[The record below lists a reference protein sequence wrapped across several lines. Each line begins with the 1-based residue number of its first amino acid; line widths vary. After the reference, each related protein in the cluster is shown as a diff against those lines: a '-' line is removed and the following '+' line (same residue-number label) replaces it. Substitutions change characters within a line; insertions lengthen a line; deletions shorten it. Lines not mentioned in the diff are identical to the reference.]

1 MIWKKYRNE
10 LMLLVASVFFIIG
23 YSYKTVQVSKLYST
37 KSEVSK
43 SVDDISKIIALKKQW
58 DGKKV
63 KAKVAKLKRVVSS
76 DKIKSFDLKSRKLSA
91 IFKDLTG
98 KEMNKLFIKIENI
111 AVEIIMIKVI
121 SQDGKYKMEV
131 KCKW

>member
-10 LMLLVASVFFIIG
+10 LMLLVAFTFFIIG
-23 YSYKTVQVSKLYST
+23 YSYKQIQISKLYTT

-43 SVDDISKIIALKKQW
+43 SVDEITQIIDLKKQW
-58 DGKKV
+58 DGKKA
-63 KAKVAKLKRVVSS
+63 KAKIAKLKRVVSS
-76 DKIKSFDLKSRKLSA
+76 DKIKSFNLQSRKLSA

-98 KEMNKLFIKIENI
+98 KEMNKIFIKIENI
-111 AVEIIMIKVI
+111 AVEILIIKVTT
-121 SQDGKYKMEV
+121 QDEKYKMEV